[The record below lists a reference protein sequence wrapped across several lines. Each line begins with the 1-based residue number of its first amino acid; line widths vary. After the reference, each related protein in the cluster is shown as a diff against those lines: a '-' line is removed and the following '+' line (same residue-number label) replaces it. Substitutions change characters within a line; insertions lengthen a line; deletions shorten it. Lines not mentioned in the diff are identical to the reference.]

1 MALTADEERIFQELY
16 AKKQQEFWNPK
27 VTSKETFRDT
37 PAGKG
42 LAAFGKGLVD
52 AEDAI
57 RRGVRPMNISTP
69 SAEETRD
76 AVGRM
81 LEQRKQGRNIPR
93 ESYNPSRPNPTADDL
108 IGQPLRSREAVLPF
122 RTAGP
127 VVLGPE
133 GSAGFPAPLT
143 PLQNGLASAQTLEG
157 EPYPLA
163 ASPAPNVNFLEAVEG
178 RVKGPDAA
186 ALRQTRIGDATG
198 ESSNPPN
205 FGTSATARPSAAAL
219 RQTRIG
225 DATGESSNPPNFGTP
240 PAPMETKAPAASNQD
255 RMMQL
260 FKKATGTAFDPK
272 SKRDAQA
279 LAEIQ
284 STLSDITA
292 SGKNWEDMSDNQL
305 AMQWYRSKSYGSQT
319 GRKRPR

>member
-1 MALTADEERIFQELY
+1 MALTADEERMFQELY

-205 FGTSATARPSAAAL
+205 FGT
-219 RQTRIG
+219 
-225 DATGESSNPPNFGTP
+225 P
-240 PAPMETKAPAASNQD
+240 PAPMETKAPTASNQD